1 MVSLIKP
8 HMIANM
14 VSFIKLPMIAS
25 MVSLIKLPM
34 NASMVSLIK
43 QPIYYLV
50 GFLFVAYDMT
60 IWITKKVQ
68 AYIGTSIC
76 IPQYG
81 RTNHTTCGCITDHT
95 LLGDAQAPK

>member
-14 VSFIKLPMIAS
+14 VSCIKPHMI
-25 MVSLIKLPM
+25 
-34 NASMVSLIK
+34 ASMVSLIK

-68 AYIGTSIC
+68 AYKGTSIC